1 LFPCGEVKNFKI
13 EKLKQRRLNMIRK
26 SIVVLLLVLGFIY
39 SVAAAA
45 EDVTFKSTQKWDGE
59 TLTLTGKLWKPSGNG
74 PFPTIVMLH
83 GCSNT
88 EKALVYFNIWAN
100 RFADWGYVSLLVD
113 SFGPRGKTQ
122 ICDQL
127 DYISTTVRTQDA
139 YDAKSYL
146 QKLAFVNGN
155 NISIVG
161 WSHGG
166 ITALQ
171 VATRLNE
178 ASPFNAVVAFYP
190 YCPLLLPSHNTP
202 LLILIGEKDDWCPAA
217 RCSNMVLTE
226 KDNKHEVVLKVYP
239 DASHAFDFEGI
250 DMINQGHILK
260 YDPKA
265 TADAA
270 IQIKGFLAK
279 HVK

>member
-1 LFPCGEVKNFKI
+1 
-13 EKLKQRRLNMIRK
+13 MIRK
-26 SIVVLLLVLGFIY
+26 SIVVLLLVFGSMC

-45 EDVTFKSTQKWDGE
+45 EDVTFKSTQKWNSE

-74 PFPTIVMLH
+74 PFPAIVMLH
-83 GCSNT
+83 GCAYT
-88 EKALVYFNIWAN
+88 EKTLGYLSIWAN
-100 RFADWGYVSLLVD
+100 RFADWGYASLLVD
-113 SFGPRGKTQ
+113 SFGPRGKAQ

-127 DYISTTVRTQDA
+127 DYISPTVRAQDA

-146 QKLAFVNGN
+146 QELAFINSK
-155 NISIVG
+155 NISVIG
-161 WSHGG
+161 WSHGA

-171 VATRLNE
+171 VATTMNE
-178 ASPFNAVVAFYP
+178 AGSFSKTVAFYP
-190 YCPLLLPSHNTP
+190 YCPSQLPSHNTP

-217 RCSNMVLTE
+217 NCSNMVLAE
-226 KDNKHEVVLKVYP
+226 KDKLEVVLKVYP
-239 DASHAFDFEGI
+239 NASHAFDFEEI

-270 IQIKGFLAK
+270 IQVKGFLGK
-279 HVK
+279 QVK